1 MPIYTD
7 QLNRKVEVTEFPKRI
22 ISLVPSQ
29 TELLFDLGVG
39 DNVVGITKY
48 CIHPKNKIKKITK
61 IGGTKDFDINK
72 IIELN
77 PDLIIANKE
86 ENYKEGIEELE
97 KLFPVWIS
105 DISDLSSAFKMIIEV
120 GNIVGAGD
128 KIRKILCPLSREFTD
143 FRESNAFLEKYKT
156 LYFIWKDP
164 FMIAGNDTFINDI
177 LNQTN
182 LENSS
187 ISTRYPKID
196 EEKIKEL
203 NPRIVL
209 LSSEPYPFKE
219 KHIKEFAQL
228 LPNAYI
234 RIVDGELFSWYGS
247 RLKYTIAYLKELQK
261 DIELH
266 FNKLKLK

>member
-39 DNVVGITKY
+39 DNIIGITKY
-48 CIHPKNKIKKITK
+48 CIHPREKIKKIK
-61 IGGTKDFDINK
+61 KVGGTKDFDIDK
-72 IIELN
+72 IIALK

-86 ENYKEGIEELE
+86 ENYKEGIEQLE
-97 KLFPVWIS
+97 RYFPVWIS
-105 DISDLSSAFKMIIEV
+105 DINDLNSSLEMILEV
-120 GNIVGAGD
+120 GKLVGKKNEAKSLTDKLNI
-128 KIRKILCPLSREFTD
+128 D
-143 FRESNAFLEKYKT
+143 FKELETTSSQTYKT

-164 FMIAGNDTFINDI
+164 FMIAGKDTFINDI
-177 LNQTN
+177 LEKIN
-182 LENSS
+182 LENST
-187 ISTRYPKID
+187 IENRYPIID

-203 NPRIVL
+203 NPQVIL

-219 KHIKEFAQL
+219 KHIQQFAQL

-234 RIVDGELFSWYGS
+234 KVIDGELFSWYGS
-247 RLKYTIAYLKELQK
+247 RLKYTVDYIKQLKNDVK
-261 DIELH
+261 LH
-266 FNKLKLK
+266 FNKLKLN